1 MSDDFAAVIPP
12 AGAITLAVV
21 CAIGSAM
28 FSGLTLGL
36 LTLDIVQLKLLIN
49 RPNKTPEDERNAK
62 YARKILPLRSDGNY
76 LLVTLLTGNVA
87 VNAGFSILLGD
98 LTDGLVGFLISTVVI
113 TIFGE
118 ILPQAACARHGLV
131 VGGVLAPLVYAL
143 EWLLFPVVKPIAM
156 ILNCV
161 LGEDLGTIYDKK
173 QLSALVD
180 YHDNVVHVLT
190 RDEARILKGGLEFA
204 FTRAEEV
211 MTPMDEVYGIDVDSK
226 LNYDVLSEVLS
237 SGYSRIPVFDRSGPQ
252 CIVGLLFVKDLILV
266 DCHAEV
272 EVRKLLQFFGRG
284 LYAVDD
290 DTPLLELLKTF
301 KQGHT
306 HLAVVRRVS
315 DDGDGDPFYIHA
327 GIITLEDV
335 MEEILQDEINDEF
348 EHDKTQ
354 SHRRRKHQKLA
365 SSSAQASVTY
375 FTQARSLAPRFS
387 VSSTVW
393 EAPGEE
399 QSDDAKE
406 TKRTRRERKKER
418 PNGDKKRFRLWN
430 RGRRS
435 STGSSNAPLTTACE
449 KDVGEASNGEAEREQ
464 RRDPE
469 DLGGES
475 RASSSFAASGS
486 YGLEPQTCP
495 DPAQALLSAASLLG
509 LSSLEASPDSA
520 GDPAGGSPAARTR
533 RQKLEG
539 DAGLDRGLLDSTP
552 RGSVRGEDSR
562 GSGPYQQ
569 ASGPDASPAK
579 GGATLEMV
587 RVSPAHA
594 VHTSRDDSP
603 KAEDS
608 RREDGLGHPALF
620 PWWGWSADATGH
632 ASKLRMRG
640 KLRMFFDSH
649 RRSRLAEP
657 LTESE
662 ARVIAS
668 FLSSSIPAFSP
679 QIINERLLISLLS
692 CFFCIQPPPAS
703 LLWRSALHPELLKHK
718 QSAKR
723 EHPQAS
729 TFEPFAV
736 VVLYGRVR
744 LYVGNEGIP
753 CTAGPLSC
761 LAVKV
766 LGNPAPV
773 LLGQVGSHKTA
784 HTTPQPPSSSSSS
797 SSRGPPQFRENPV
810 HMLESPSLCVSS
822 SASLPSSPSSRS
834 DARGGFVS
842 PFLASEGHPSPD
854 HVAAPLSRPPLTGT
868 SQLLSR
874 RSSAPRPCP
883 RPALPPPSSHPSPA
897 VGIPASPRHPPSLP
911 VSSVP
916 STQRRLS
923 SPVLWGAETCQHS
936 PVSPSCR
943 HAPASA
949 SCRAKKAPTSP
960 TRLPPRRRGA
970 ACTRDGPVRQ
980 TGDVSRECWKDFS
993 APEEHESEESGGE
1006 KHEEIGNEATDEAY
1020 RHKRIETNADSRR
1033 ESRSKARTFYRET
1046 VRVCCGSGPA
1056 SEKNTPESSRECDC
1070 VSSFGSVHR
1079 VRSRSSDG
1087 SRNRS
1092 RGELMSLLSP
1102 KDSEDTWRDPR
1113 RTSRETQAGYVPL
1126 SSRCDSNGG
1135 SVEGDTGGGDS
1146 QEMRSASSRRDVQHR
1161 SHRPSPLTQ
1170 LDVSLSFEETTGG
1183 LRFFPRWTRRCQSAG
1198 DLYRTS
1204 PMTQVSPCPSTA
1216 GEERLDGEGRQPNQ
1230 PDVGAQAASACGLRR
1245 EKEARHE
1252 DGEEEREVSPRV
1264 CRRLSPGVPTSPTP
1278 SASRDQF
1285 LRSHVSSRESVASVS
1300 SPSLRSCSGGS
1311 SHFGEA
1317 TPCCPGGSERADAG
1331 AVDLDL
1337 DADEAAT
1344 GLVASRAPNGAWRD
1358 RETAEIRG
1366 ASRGESS
1373 WHRLHSLES
1382 GEEDVELPRQPS
1394 TGGSPVM
1401 LEEVCVCGVSLP
1413 WSSPSSRGPGTEWRG
1428 ARDEGLCLGL
1438 SRAQNQADS
1447 GSGSPTEQRD
1457 EGEGESPESQRD
1469 RRGLASEKALPFPG
1483 FGSQKL
1489 SSKGFFRRDTTGTSA
1504 SEMSH
1509 LLRFERPHA
1518 DWAARDSGAA
1528 SRRGRDGERPEE
1540 PAGRVW
1546 STHRHDHP
1554 ATEAQ
1559 QTLEEQLQIQET
1571 RLRQVSQEL
1580 QEKTG
1585 LWRDVCERQHKGREG
1600 RTKGETDPPERD
1612 TERRAEAKPG
1622 TGRRD
1627 GQRRAA
1633 GDAEHVKGAKEKGQE
1648 GGENVSQVARS
1659 REALR
1664 REIDAWVH
1672 SLQDP
1677 DVERQERHGNEG
1689 TRSDT
1694 SNARSAEVYT
1704 PDYTAVTE
1712 GACGLLVFPR
1722 WFYIA
1727 AVKASLELERQ
1738 LSS

>member
-970 ACTRDGPVRQ
+970 ACTRDGP
-980 TGDVSRECWKDFS
+980 
-993 APEEHESEESGGE
+993 
-1006 KHEEIGNEATDEAY
+1006 
-1020 RHKRIETNADSRR
+1020 
-1033 ESRSKARTFYRET
+1033 
-1046 VRVCCGSGPA
+1046 
-1056 SEKNTPESSRECDC
+1056 
-1070 VSSFGSVHR
+1070 
-1079 VRSRSSDG
+1079 
-1087 SRNRS
+1087 
-1092 RGELMSLLSP
+1092 
-1102 KDSEDTWRDPR
+1102 
-1113 RTSRETQAGYVPL
+1113 
-1126 SSRCDSNGG
+1126 
-1135 SVEGDTGGGDS
+1135 
-1146 QEMRSASSRRDVQHR
+1146 
-1161 SHRPSPLTQ
+1161 